1 MEKARKIEN
10 GHIVVKN
17 PLYQELPKHE
27 VVIQSGRTLYSF
39 TGSFDGER
47 ALPQKVLLL
56 MEKGLAPDDKER

>member
-1 MEKARKIEN
+1 MEKKREIKS

-27 VVIQSGRTLYSF
+27 VVIQSGRTRYRF

-47 ALPQKVLLL
+47 ALPEKVLRL
-56 MEKGLAPDDKER
+56 MEKGLAPDEKER